1 MKKAIKNVLRLASV
15 LSAMSV
21 INSRIKVTNDFSEID
36 LTDNDEFFYDSK
48 EGKIRYRIDGVGE
61 DKPKMLLIHS
71 LMIGGSLSEF
81 NVLAKNLSED
91 FEVYRF
97 DMLGYGHSDKPNIKY
112 NSYLYTTLINDFI
125 NEVIKDNVFI
135 MASGNSGDFSF
146 LAREFGNEKI
156 KHLFLVN
163 PNSLSNTSIYGDLK
177 TVIAKSVIKLPIV
190 GTFITN
196 MLGTRPSIKKYLLD
210 KCYFNP
216 NAVTEAVV
224 NEYFYNAHYNCN
236 ANRFSLAYLFT
247 NFLKVDIKDKLLET
261 EKETTIILGE
271 NCTDFESYNIKKK
284 LDKNRNIRT
293 MIVPL
298 SREMVANEKPNEVY
312 EVIINHL

>member
-1 MKKAIKNVLRLASV
+1 MKKAIKNVLRLATV

-21 INSRIKVTNDFSEID
+21 VNNRIRVTNDFSEID
-36 LTDNDEFFYDSK
+36 VTDKKELFFDSK
-48 EGKIRYRIDGVGE
+48 NGKIRYRVDGAGE

-71 LMIGGSLSEF
+71 LMVGGSLNEF

-91 FEVYRF
+91 FQVYRF

-112 NSYLYTTLINDFI
+112 NSYLYTTLINEFI
-125 NEVIKDNVFI
+125 NEVINDNVFV

-146 LAREFGNEKI
+146 LAREFDNDKI
-156 KHLFLVN
+156 KHLFLIN
-163 PNSLSNTSIYGDLK
+163 PNSFSNTSIYGSLK
-177 TVIAKSVIKLPIV
+177 TIMSKSIIKLPIV

-196 MLGTRPSIKKYLLD
+196 MLGTRPNIRKYLLD

-216 NAVTEAVV
+216 NAVTKAVV
-224 NEYFYNAHYNCN
+224 DEHFYNAHYNCN
-236 ANRFSLAYLFT
+236 ENKNSLAYLFA
-247 NFLKVDIKDKLLET
+247 NFLKVDIKNKLLVT

-271 NCTDFESYNIKKK
+271 NCTDFESYDIKKQ
-284 LDKNRNIRT
+284 LDINRKIKT
-293 MIVPL
+293 IIIPL
-298 SREMVANEKPNEVY
+298 SRELVANEKPNEIY